1 VVLLLLATAPP
12 LAAQTSEPL
21 RKTDLI
27 RLLTGGALS
36 HGEIADLIRRN
47 CVSFTPTARD
57 RVDLAALGADS
68 LILTRIATCVGARAT
83 GPAASSRPAGA
94 AQPPPVAAAVVVVV
108 PLQSRVTAEAGSEAI
123 VAVALRQGEQPVP
136 GARLVLRGS
145 GGAGGTVRAGPDAVA
160 VTDARGIASF
170 RVRAGSAPITRS
182 LTVEATDGTMLAGQ
196 TTVEFITLPAAVSRP
211 VPVATTRPGRTPRP
225 SPTSTGWVAGT
236 GQRGVVGRRAAVP
249 LIFEARDSTGA
260 PITGVPVTL
269 VVANGRLLA
278 PPDRT
283 DSAGAVWVDLEFG
296 PRAAATTVT
305 AMLGALVRQA
315 TLYPAPGPAA
325 RLLVLRGRD
334 TVTRRLELDP
344 DAASNLLVIPTDAF
358 GNPLPVRGLLAAVGD
373 GRVLKVLG
381 VTTDSQGGH
390 VTLRPGRAGG
400 SATNLAVQASGLR
413 TDFTASVRARRP

>member
-1 VVLLLLATAPP
+1 MVLLLLATAPP

-68 LILTRIATCVGARAT
+68 LILTRIATCVGA

-182 LTVEATDGTMLAGQ
+182 LTVEATDRK
-196 TTVEFITLPAAVSRP
+196 S
-211 VPVATTRPGRTPRP
+211 
-225 SPTSTGWVAGT
+225 
-236 GQRGVVGRRAAVP
+236 VV
-249 LIFEARDSTGA
+249 
-260 PITGVPVTL
+260 
-269 VVANGRLLA
+269 
-278 PPDRT
+278 
-283 DSAGAVWVDLEFG
+283 
-296 PRAAATTVT
+296 
-305 AMLGALVRQA
+305 
-315 TLYPAPGPAA
+315 
-325 RLLVLRGRD
+325 
-334 TVTRRLELDP
+334 
-344 DAASNLLVIPTDAF
+344 
-358 GNPLPVRGLLAAVGD
+358 
-373 GRVLKVLG
+373 
-381 VTTDSQGGH
+381 
-390 VTLRPGRAGG
+390 
-400 SATNLAVQASGLR
+400 
-413 TDFTASVRARRP
+413 